1 MAGNSQPAGGSAPNG
16 GKQNDTRTLIYF
28 MIMALI
34 VTSIINVF
42 MASISNRSFSE
53 ICPILRLA
61 MATSYRRSEFALFCC
76 AVASASFA
84 SNNSKK

>member
-53 ICPILRLA
+53 IK
-61 MATSYRRSEFALFCC
+61 YNEF
-76 AVASASFA
+76 
-84 SNNSKK
+84 